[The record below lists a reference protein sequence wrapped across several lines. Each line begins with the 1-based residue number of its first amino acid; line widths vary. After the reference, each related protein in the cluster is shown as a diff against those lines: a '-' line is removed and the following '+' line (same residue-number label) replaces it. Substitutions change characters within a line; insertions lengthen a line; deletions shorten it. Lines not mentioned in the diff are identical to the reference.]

1 MWMTRSNL
9 VVIIALL
16 CLLAVK
22 FPGPSAA
29 AAPPAATISRD
40 VIVANT
46 PLPVTVTGSAE
57 VNGTIAATQ
66 SGTWNVF
73 VRDADAMAREPF
85 QREFGC
91 GADEGCATSFT
102 VPAGKR
108 LELEFI
114 SVRADV
120 PQGNHAL
127 IEMQVSQHGLK
138 VFHHI
143 ALTPQ
148 GFVGISLGG
157 SPSDEFVG
165 THQVR
170 IYADPGSQVD
180 VVLQSSPAGAVELEG
195 AVSGHLIDCAGPG
208 GCPIAGL

>member
-29 AAPPAATISRD
+29 AAPPATPTGKE
-40 VIVANT
+40 VIVTNT
-46 PLPVTVTGSAE
+46 PLPVTADVS
-57 VNGTIAATQ
+57 GTIAATQ
-66 SGTWNVF
+66 SGAWNVN
-73 VRDADAMAREPF
+73 VLAREPF
-85 QREFGC
+85 QQEVEC
-91 GADEGCATSFT
+91 GGFPEEGCAASFS
-102 VPAGKR
+102 VPPGKR
-108 LELEFI
+108 LEIEFV

-127 IEMQVSQHGLK
+127 IQIFVRQHGIQK

-143 ALTPQ
+143 AVTPQ
-148 GFVGISLGG
+148 GFVGQYLGG
-157 SPSDEFVG
+157 PPSDEFVG
-165 THQVR
+165 THAVH
-170 IYADPGSQVD
+170 IYAEPGSE
-180 VVLQSSPAGAVELEG
+180 VLVSLQTSPAGAVQMIG

-208 GCPIAGL
+208 GCPLAGLP